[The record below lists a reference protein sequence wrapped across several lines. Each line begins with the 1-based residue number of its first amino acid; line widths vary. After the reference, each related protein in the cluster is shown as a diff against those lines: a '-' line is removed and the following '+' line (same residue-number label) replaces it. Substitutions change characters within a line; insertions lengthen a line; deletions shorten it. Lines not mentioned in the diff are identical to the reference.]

1 MNRTMNEQTL
11 ELPKEGDR
19 VGTGTI
25 TDLISVGGTA
35 RVYRILVTS
44 LEIYRAVKI
53 MNPEATQ
60 DVRDRFSTE
69 AKITAKLSHPNIVQ
83 IFNYGETASG
93 LPYIEMEHVDGPTLE
108 DVLRKRGA
116 LPLPVA
122 VAVSIGVL
130 EAVNY
135 AHNINY
141 TFRTQ
146 PLKGIMHRDIKPGNI
161 VFATGTT
168 KLMDFGIARPA
179 TVSIHT
185 VAGDLV
191 GTVPY
196 LAPEYCTGG
205 NSDFRSDIYQV
216 GLLIY
221 ECINGSMAYPQTDIG
236 TVVEAIKTGQREP
249 LNTSNKVITAIVGK
263 CLELDPAKRYQTAA
277 DCLADVKALYHS
289 ISPRTT
295 PEAQISA
302 FLLNTTPTPTAETP
316 PPIRADHATAMS
328 GTTGT
333 RKLKIAATAILALL
347 LAVGFALFGAKY
359 LNLSTDQSPA
369 ATPVAATPAA
379 EPPQPPP
386 TAATS
391 TPQPQTAQAKPK
403 PTAAPTQTPAP
414 ARGKQDVRDSRD
426 IRDIQDIR
434 DSKDTPPPPRP
445 EDAQTLIAEAKKLL
459 GQNNAQ
465 EALAKYQQALKTPSA
480 TLARSEIVRLSIYGS
495 AKCNTIL
502 FNDDK
507 IPRANYEASWRSV
520 QSTYPAGSPEHSEAA
535 KHLDGAIR

>member
-1 MNRTMNEQTL
+1 MNEQTL
-11 ELPKEGDR
+11 ELPKEDDK
-19 VGTGTI
+19 VGTGRI

-35 RVYRILVTS
+35 RVYRTWVAQ

-53 MNPEATQ
+53 MNPDAGQ
-60 DVRDRFSTE
+60 DVRDRFATE

-93 LPYIEMEHVDGPTLE
+93 LPYIEMEHVDGLTLE
-108 DVLRKRGA
+108 NVLRQRGA
-116 LPLPVA
+116 LPLLVA
-122 VAVSIGVL
+122 VAISIGVL

-141 TFRTQ
+141 TFKTQ
-146 PLKGIMHRDIKPGNI
+146 PLKGVMHRDIKPGNV
-161 VFATGTT
+161 VFASGTT
-168 KLMDFGIARPA
+168 KLMDFGIARPV

-205 NSDFRSDIYQV
+205 ESDFRSDIYQI
-216 GLLIY
+216 GLLMY

-236 TVVEAIKTGQREP
+236 TVVEAIKTGQRKP
-249 LNTSNKVITAIVGK
+249 LNTSNKVIAAIVGK
-263 CLELDPAKRYQTAA
+263 CLELDPVKRYQTAA

-302 FLLNTTPTPTAETP
+302 FLLNTTPPPTAETP

-347 LAVGFALFGAKY
+347 LAAGLAVMGLKY
-359 LNLSTDQSPA
+359 LNLSTDQP
-369 ATPVAATPAA
+369 TPETPATTTTT
-379 EPPQPPP
+379 ESPQQPS

-391 TPQPQTAQAKPK
+391 APPQTAQARPK
-403 PTAAPTQTPAP
+403 PQTAQAQPPAP
-414 ARGKQDVRDSRD
+414 ARGKQDIRAIQD
-426 IRDIQDIR
+426 IQAIQDIR
-434 DSKDTPPPPRP
+434 DSKDTPPPAKP
-445 EDAQTLIAEAKKLL
+445 EDAQTLIADAKKLL

-465 EALAKYQQALKTPSA
+465 EALAKFQQAIKTPSA
-480 TLARSEIVRLSIYGS
+480 TLARPEIVKQSLYGS

-502 FNDDK
+502 FNENK

-520 QSTYPAGSPEHSEAA
+520 QSTYPAGSPEHSEAL
-535 KHLDGAIR
+535 KHLEDNGAIR